1 MTYKLLLVDDDQE
14 NLKINSRLLEANGY
28 QVTQANSGLDAIRAL
43 KNAKRD
49 FALVLMDYH
58 MPGMTGAESVIEM
71 KKIKPEQQILAF
83 SLDDTREVMRETFK
97 AGVIDFI
104 DKNSEND
111 VLLAAVSD
119 YCARFES
126 NHRRIEA
133 STLTRDERERE
144 IHALGMIGRSESL
157 YQLAKA
163 IGKIG
168 PTRATTLILG
178 ESGTGKELVAK
189 ALHRASDRAKGPFVA
204 VNIAAEPATL
214 LDSSLF
220 GHRKGAFTGAS
231 HDQMGKFQLA
241 NKGTLFLDEIGDMSL
256 DLQIKLL
263 RVLQEREVQP
273 VGSLRPVAIDVRIV
287 AATHKDLKKMVADG
301 NFREDLYYR
310 LSGVTLATTPLRERT
325 EDIEPLVA
333 YFSDEVCQQNS
344 VSRSFHRGCLE
355 VFNRYPWKGNI
366 RELRSCVESHLLSC
380 ESPVIRTEHLED
392 KFTREQS
399 SAIIRTLEDM
409 DARLDTEKK
418 NFVLEAVNSSSSK
431 ADASRRLGITPTQLQ
446 YFLSKWKK

>member
-14 NLKINSRLLEANGY
+14 NLKINSQLLEANGY
-28 QVTQANSGLDAIRAL
+28 QVTQAISGLDAIKAI

-104 DKNSEND
+104 DKNSDND
-111 VLLAAVSD
+111 ALLSTVRD

-126 NHRRIEA
+126 DHRRIEPA
-133 STLTRDERERE
+133 ITRDEREKE
-144 IHALGMIGRSESL
+144 IHAVGMIGRSESL
-157 YQLAKA
+157 FQLARA

-189 ALHRASDRAKGPFVA
+189 ALHLASDRAKGPFVA
-204 VNIAAEPATL
+204 VNIAAEAATL

-241 NKGTLFLDEIGDMSL
+241 NKGTLFLDEIGDMNL
-256 DLQIKLL
+256 DLQVKLL

-273 VGSLRPVAIDVRIV
+273 VGSLRPIPIDVRIV
-287 AATHKDLKKMVADG
+287 AATHKNLKKMVAEG
-301 NFREDLYYR
+301 TFREDLYYR
-310 LSGVTLATTPLRERT
+310 LSGVTLATTPLRERL

-333 YFSDEVCQQNS
+333 SFVDEVCRQNS

-355 VFNRYPWKGNI
+355 VFHQYSWKGNI
-366 RELRSCVESHLLSC
+366 RELRSCVESHLLRC
-380 ESPVIRTEHLED
+380 EVPVIRAEHLDER
-392 KFTREQS
+392 FTRELS
-399 SAIIRTLEDM
+399 PAAPRTMEDM
-409 DARLDTEKK
+409 DARLEIEKK
-418 NFVLEAVNSSSSK
+418 NFVLEAVNSSHSK